1 VRGFVQE
8 SLGSVSLVAVLGIVA
23 IHEVVEITAI
33 YWILI
38 STAALP
44 LRADAPPVYLA
55 AARFF
60 EREMLV
66 GTQVVNPERFRRIA
80 RARLPFCR

>member
-1 VRGFVQE
+1 
-8 SLGSVSLVAVLGIVA
+8 VAILWIVA
-23 IHEVVEITAI
+23 CDEVVEVAALER
-33 YWILI
+33 ILI